1 VIMTGMGDD
10 GARGLLQMREAGAST
25 IGQDQATCVVYGMPA
40 VAMKIGAVEKEVPLP
55 SIARMI
61 EQFAAAR

>member
-1 VIMTGMGDD
+1 MTGMGDD
-10 GARGLLQMREAGAST
+10 GARGLLKMREAGART

-40 VAMKIGAVEKEVPLP
+40 VAQKIGAVEKQIPLT

-61 EQFAAAR
+61 EQFAGAR